1 MKNNYNQ
8 REISLSLCVCPC
20 VCVGGTRRSLFC
32 FFLAVWSRFRA
43 LRAWSFVCG
52 CCCSWSPHGNP
63 PPPPLHANTPLSPLS
78 PLFSFFHLSLFLIH
92 PLLLFLFPL
101 PLLSLSLS
109 LLPRTALHDREA
121 KNSTRNPRINSEEG
135 GGGGGGVG
143 RVGESA
149 HTRSPPSPP
158 HTHISPHPAHFMIC
172 PGSHLCFYP
181 RDPHRVR
188 FYFIA
193 LNW

>member
-8 REISLSLCVCPC
+8 REISLSLSLCVR
-20 VCVGGTRRSLFC
+20 VCVFGGGHGAPFSVFSWLSGHDSDPSQRGALC
-32 FFLAVWSRFRA
+32 VDAAAVEVRMGTPS
-43 LRAWSFVCG
+43 
-52 CCCSWSPHGNP
+52 
-63 PPPPLHANTPLSPLS
+63 PPLHANTPLSPLS

-135 GGGGGGVG
+135 GGGGGVG

>member
-20 VCVGGTRRSLFC
+20 VCVWGGGHGAPFSVFSWLSGHDSEPSQRGALC
-32 FFLAVWSRFRA
+32 VDAAAVEVRMGTPS
-43 LRAWSFVCG
+43 
-52 CCCSWSPHGNP
+52 
-63 PPPPLHANTPLSPLS
+63 PPPLHANTPLSPLS

-135 GGGGGGVG
+135 GGGGGVG

-149 HTRSPPSPP
+149 HTRSPPS
-158 HTHISPHPAHFMIC
+158 HTHTSVPIQHIS
-172 PGSHLCFYP
+172 
-181 RDPHRVR
+181 
-188 FYFIA
+188 
-193 LNW
+193 

>member
-8 REISLSLCVCPC
+8 REISLSLCVSVC
-20 VCVGGTRRSLFC
+20 VCLGGGGHGAPFSVFSWLSGHDSEPSQRGALC
-32 FFLAVWSRFRA
+32 VDAAAVEVRMGTPS
-43 LRAWSFVCG
+43 
-52 CCCSWSPHGNP
+52 
-63 PPPPLHANTPLSPLS
+63 PPPLHANTPLSPLS

-135 GGGGGGVG
+135 GGGGGVG

-193 LNW
+193 LN